1 MSDIDTDSDDVLQTP
16 TSNDQDTNRRNN
28 EHNGRRRHNDD
39 DNGQGNGQPPTQQ
52 IRSSLQP
59 FDSQLSNHIIFRS
72 PNFSEVSLSILKSD
86 NAIENRLNFKYM
98 DLQILRLITSSQAGA
113 NVYSRKRIQTSSNS
127 MKFSRLILC
136 RVHSQRYPEDNH
148 QLVYVMEARN
158 QNSNMWSKN
167 VNHRDN
173 GAISIGS
180 FIRFP
185 CPLPITTFM
194 RGDIPMMKSHM
205 PCILLK
211 TPSRI
216 RTIAINEEIEANSSQ
231 ALVYNGTH
239 LAVNYSAPVK
249 TSCSGNFCDRQ
260 RVMDWLGSKGCGCYG
275 MSPNST
281 SLVIQHALSAT
292 TILDGTLKMDDFS
305 SLKFSQLYMKGDIP
319 GSCKLYMLQVTEAAM
334 NLFDALENCI
344 QLINNNGGFT
354 VIGWYKKGLIND
366 KGLIAPRNNNATAG
380 TAGQQQSGGNYNN
393 NNDEAAQ
400 VDSGELSYHIVN
412 ILPTNRD
419 FLHRHSQLGREL
431 NDLKYN
437 ATHIETAGGALV

>member
-1 MSDIDTDSDDVLQTP
+1 MSDIDTDNDEVLLSP
-16 TSNDQDTNRRNN
+16 NSNDQHTNHPNN
-28 EHNGRRRHNDD
+28 EQNRRRRHNGD
-39 DNGQGNGQPPTQQ
+39 DNNQGNGQPPTQQ

-59 FDSQLSNHIIFRS
+59 FDSQLLNHIIFRS
-72 PNFSEVSLSILKSD
+72 PNFTEVSLSILKSD
-86 NAIENRLNFKYM
+86 NAIENRLNFKYI

-185 CPLPITTFM
+185 CPLSISAFM

-231 ALVYNGTH
+231 ALVYNGTQ

-292 TILDGTLKMDDFS
+292 TVLDGTLKMDDFS
-305 SLKFSQLYMKGDIP
+305 SLKFSQLYMNGDIP

-366 KGLIAPRNNNATAG
+366 KGLIAPRNNNATG
-380 TAGQQQSGGNYNN
+380 GSGGGQQSNGNYNN
-393 NNDEAAQ
+393 NNDDAAQ

-437 ATHIETAGGALV
+437 ATHIETAGASV